1 MGIPIR
7 NLDEVKVSDVDLYRR
22 HKQKE
27 TKKSKRKMIECFSAN
42 SGHLPSFHLRTERQ
56 LSICL
61 KSLVYPKL
69 PVCQPIFS

>member
-27 TKKSKRKMIECFSAN
+27 TKK
-42 SGHLPSFHLRTERQ
+42 ERNKE
-56 LSICL
+56 I
-61 KSLVYPKL
+61 KKKND
-69 PVCQPIFS
+69 